1 MEIQINIYL
10 LSTKVSKS
18 AVVQKSL
25 TVMQT
30 QNTNNMNWTPIIDHT
45 LQCCKWKYQQHIAD
59 ICCFFIITPWTE
71 IWYNNLHHTSFNC
84 FLNYWHWW
92 HNIWTSRI
100 DFLSSVNFF
109 VWWSLKDCNNSISH
123 WQLIFFNVLK
133 DSSVLLLKYCKP
145 LWIKHTVEARY
156 VSFYC
161 KITPVNGKDADNVH
175 VHRYYCI
182 VLIQSYC
189 KQI

>member
-45 LQCCKWKYQQHIAD
+45 LQCCKWKYQQHTAD

-84 FLNYWHWW
+84 FLNYC
-92 HNIWTSRI
+92 I
-100 DFLSSVNFF
+100 DDITYGPVELISSVLWIFF

-133 DSSVLLLKYCKP
+133 DSSVLLLKLY
-145 LWIKHTVEARY
+145 IKDIANPYE
-156 VSFYC
+156 
-161 KITPVNGKDADNVH
+161 
-175 VHRYYCI
+175 
-182 VLIQSYC
+182 
-189 KQI
+189 

>member
-84 FLNYWHWW
+84 FLNYCIDDITYGPVELISSVLW
-92 HNIWTSRI
+92 ISLFGEVLRTVIIQSRI
-100 DFLSSVNFF
+100 GSWF
-109 VWWSLKDCNNSISH
+109 
-123 WQLIFFNVLK
+123 FFNVLK
-133 DSSVLLLKYCKP
+133 DSSVLLLKLY
-145 LWIKHTVEARY
+145 IKDIANPYE
-156 VSFYC
+156 
-161 KITPVNGKDADNVH
+161 
-175 VHRYYCI
+175 
-182 VLIQSYC
+182 
-189 KQI
+189 

>member
-84 FLNYWHWW
+84 FLNYC
-92 HNIWTSRI
+92 I
-100 DFLSSVNFF
+100 DDITYGPVELISSV

-133 DSSVLLLKYCKP
+133 DSSVLLLKLY
-145 LWIKHTVEARY
+145 IKDIANPYE
-156 VSFYC
+156 
-161 KITPVNGKDADNVH
+161 
-175 VHRYYCI
+175 
-182 VLIQSYC
+182 
-189 KQI
+189 